1 MFMGEEGKKT
11 GLFEHLVISSGVTD
25 HRADPL
31 ILNFNGMARFYLKCK
46 CLTLSFFDCNV
57 SA

>member
-1 MFMGEEGKKT
+1 MGEEGKKT